1 MLPPIPYLL
10 CILCHFKQLKVQIF
24 YSTSEKNMAAHSLS
38 LLLQRHLQHLEHLT
52 KKEMAP

>member
-24 YSTSEKNMAAHSLS
+24 YSTSEKNRAAHSLS
-38 LLLQRHLQHLEHLT
+38 LLLQRDPQHLEHLT
-52 KKEMAP
+52 QKEMAP